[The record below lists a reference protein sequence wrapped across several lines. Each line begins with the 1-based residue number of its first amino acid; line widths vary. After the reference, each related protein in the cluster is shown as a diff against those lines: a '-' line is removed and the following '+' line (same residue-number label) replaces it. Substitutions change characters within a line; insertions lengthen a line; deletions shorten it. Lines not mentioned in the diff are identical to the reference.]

1 MKATEFLVYV
11 MDITWYKK
19 VLILPEINASRQA
32 MSKTPGGGGGEGIR
46 IETKE
51 VVRNASN

>member
-1 MKATEFLVYV
+1 

-32 MSKTPGGGGGEGIR
+32 MSKTPGGGGGEGVR

-51 VVRNASN
+51 VLRNANN